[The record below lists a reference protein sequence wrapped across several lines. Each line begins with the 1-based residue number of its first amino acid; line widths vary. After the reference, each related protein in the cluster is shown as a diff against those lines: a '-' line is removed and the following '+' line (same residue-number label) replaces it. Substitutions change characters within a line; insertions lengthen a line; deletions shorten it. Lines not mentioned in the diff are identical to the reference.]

1 MSKGKRLALTA
12 IAAALLSITLSMGVY
27 AGETESEYVE
37 KGFVVEYYYPE
48 ELEEE
53 LYSSGQQRNTLIKQM
68 ASGLTIENRTAYI
81 YGECEAYEPADV
93 WVTVTLQ
100 RSKDGGSWKD
110 LKTFSESASNKKS
123 VYVDD
128 SYLVT
133 RDYEYRLKIVG
144 KVDDGSTSETIT
156 KYSSSKTC
164 YTDLNEKTE

>member
-1 MSKGKRLALTA
+1 MSRCKRLALTA

-37 KGFVVEYYYPE
+37 KGFVVEYYYPQ

-81 YGECEAYEPADV
+81 YGECEAYEPADI
-93 WVTVTLQ
+93 WITVTLQ
-100 RSKDGGSWKD
+100 RKDNGSWKD
-110 LKTFSESASNKKS
+110 IKNFSASETGKRT
-123 VYVDD
+123 VYIDD

-144 KVDDGSTSETIT
+144 KVDDGSTSETVT